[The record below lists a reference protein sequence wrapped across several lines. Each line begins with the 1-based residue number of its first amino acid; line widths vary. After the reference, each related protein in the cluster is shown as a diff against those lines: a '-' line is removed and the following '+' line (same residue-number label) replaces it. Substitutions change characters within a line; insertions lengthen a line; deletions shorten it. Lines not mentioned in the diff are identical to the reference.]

1 MSESTCNEIAE
12 LLVDYADGELSPADA
27 SRVEAHLA
35 TCGDCRGEL
44 DRLRR
49 SLAAAKAIWSEAASG
64 VSAPE
69 SRPIRPRRRI
79 VPIAA
84 AAACLA
90 VVAAVAAWL
99 LLGLHRTN
107 DGPTGAPPRQVV
119 ETPQTDF
126 GPDENNDLRQ
136 ESVPDLREIESQI
149 ARAGRSARLAVS
161 ADLLSTRSELQ
172 PYRKQADRYL
182 AAVYPD
188 TAAGSAAAARIDDY
202 PRKEPKS

>member
-1 MSESTCNEIAE
+1 MTESSCGDIAE

-27 SRVEAHLA
+27 FRVEAHLA

-49 SLAAAKAIWSEAASG
+49 SLVTAKAVWSEAASG
-64 VSAPE
+64 VSAPV
-69 SRPIRPRRRI
+69 SRPSRRRRRL
-79 VPIAA
+79 VPMAA
-84 AAACLA
+84 AASVSLLA
-90 VVAAVAAWL
+90 AAVAWV

-119 ETPQTDF
+119 ETRQTDG
-126 GPDENNDLRQ
+126 GPDENNGVR
-136 ESVPDLREIESQI
+136 EEPAPNLREIESQI
-149 ARAGRSARLAVS
+149 ARADRSARLAVS
-161 ADLLSTRSELQ
+161 AELLSSRPELQ

-188 TAAGSAAAARIDDY
+188 TAAGSAAAGRIADD
-202 PRKEPKS
+202 PATEPKS